1 MRRVS
6 DFKLVLRR
14 FRISRLLF
22 LVPFALVLG
31 AGILIR
37 NAVAHERV
45 KFERESADLLEHPH
59 RWVGRSVGVD
69 TLDCWGV
76 SSRYIA
82 LRTDKLV
89 SEFSKSHRVPA
100 QTYFSPVGDMPTQET
115 IWQFPEY
122 FVRVYAT
129 SALDR
134 DGIDVGVYAGM
145 YKDFRGDRLTEK
157 CDPLMRFVA
166 IDYASPR
173 RFLDAGR

>member
-1 MRRVS
+1 M
-6 DFKLVLRR
+6 RR

-45 KFERESADLLEHPH
+45 KFERESAELLEHPH

-82 LRTDKLV
+82 LRADKLV
-89 SEFSKSHRVPA
+89 SEFSKAHRVPA
-100 QTYFSPVGDMPTQET
+100 QTYFSPVGDMPAQET

-129 SALDR
+129 LALDR
-134 DGIDVGVYAGM
+134 DGLDVGVCPGTYI
-145 YKDFRGDRLTEK
+145 DFRGDRLTEK